1 MLSELTSSMQR
12 ALTVIGTVYLILT
25 VAIATILCIATFFL
39 VRMGVEF
46 FRFRERRKLLC
57 PDTGDFALVRIGAMH
72 AAVSSLLDDP
82 QLRVRDCSLW
92 PERKGCGQRCLLR
105 IRA

>member
-25 VAIATILCIATFFL
+25 VAIATMLCIATFFL

-46 FRFRERRKLLC
+46 FRFRERRTLLC
-57 PDTGDFALVRIGAMH
+57 PETGHFALVRIGAVR

-82 QLRVRDCSLW
+82 HLRVRDCSLW
-92 PERKGCGQRCLLR
+92 PERQGCRQECLLW
-105 IRA
+105 IRV